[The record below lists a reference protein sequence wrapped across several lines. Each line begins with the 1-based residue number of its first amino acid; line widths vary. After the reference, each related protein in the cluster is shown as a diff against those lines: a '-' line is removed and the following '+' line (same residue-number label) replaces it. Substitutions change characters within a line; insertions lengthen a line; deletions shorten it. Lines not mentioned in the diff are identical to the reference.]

1 MKQRTRPVPSGCP
14 YCAGKRVLP
23 LESFAARY
31 PSIAGEWHP
40 TKNMPLQ
47 PEAIACASNKRV
59 WWRCAVCG
67 HDWATAVAHRTGQGT
82 GCPGCAGTVVVP
94 GRSLAD
100 RSPELAGEWHP
111 TRNGA
116 LRPTAVAPR
125 TTKRAWWQC
134 AHCGNEWLASVAG
147 RVGGK
152 GCSTCRPPGW
162 SSVAIQIGAELAT
175 LVPVGDLERA
185 PREVRR
191 EVGWEPDLVIPTERI
206 ALDVDG
212 RFWHGD
218 GHHKTRDS
226 RDRDVRKAQ
235 VFHAVGWRLVRIR
248 EHPLTPLS
256 ANDVVVADLRD
267 TKATTITVVEH
278 LRDRCGLVV
287 NRLADY
293 RAASGLAGQDAADT
307 LIAAFQRG
315 DVAGRTLA
323 ELFPM
328 VAAEWHPTRNGV
340 LRPDTVYAG
349 SSRSVWW
356 RCAVGRHVWAAK
368 VLNRSHGTGCPYCS
382 GNKAGQGNT
391 LADLHPELAAE
402 WHPSRNGELTP
413 AQVTP
418 GTTNRGWWRCSQGH
432 EWQASIAS
440 RVAGRGCSQCSGRVA
455 SPERNLLVVDPGLA
469 AEWHL
474 SRNSEL
480 TPVDVTP
487 GSGRRV
493 WWSCVAG
500 HEWEAAIVVRRSGDG
515 CPYCSRHRVGQ
526 GNSLADLRP
535 DVAAQWHPTLNGR
548 LTAADVS
555 PRSHRRVWWLCASD
569 HTWAAS
575 VGRRVDGIGCPYC
588 SGRLA
593 GQGNTLADIAPA
605 VAAQWHPTLN
615 GECGPDGVAA
625 TSLRTASWRCAAG
638 HEWQAP
644 VRSRVAGSRCPFCA
658 GRRAT
663 PERNLAI
670 LYPELATQWH
680 RTRNGD
686 LTAEQVTPGSDRA
699 VWWVCDARHEWQA
712 SIANRVAGRGC
723 PCCAGRGVGHGNS
736 LADRHPHLAA
746 QWHPTRNG
754 TLTTAQ
760 LTPGASTRVWWTC
773 NARHEWQASVN
784 SRVHGTGC
792 PACSGRQATAEMNL
806 VVTHPALAAEW
817 HPSKN
822 GNLLPSQ
829 LRSGSNKRAWWQCAA
844 GHEWEAT
851 LLNRSR
857 GGSGCPFC
865 SGRRATP
872 DRNLAAQFPELAR
885 VGGADP
891 GARCRGAGAVPPG
904 TGRLPGPGGGRHR
917 GPGAAASG
925 RYRQGGDRRRRRAA
939 AGPDQRGWCGGR
951 AGRTGGGSAAPV
963 GAGGTGRRHCR
974 EHRGAV
980 AGPVG

>member
-1 MKQRTRPVPSGCP
+1 VKQRTRPVPSGCP

-235 VFHAVGWRLVRIR
+235 VFHAAGWRLVRIR

-315 DVAGRTLA
+315 AVAGRTLA

-402 WHPSRNGELTP
+402 WHPSRNSELTP
-413 AQVTP
+413 A
-418 GTTNRGWWRCSQGH
+418 
-432 EWQASIAS
+432 
-440 RVAGRGCSQCSGRVA
+440 
-455 SPERNLLVVDPGLA
+455 
-469 AEWHL
+469 
-474 SRNSEL
+474 
-480 TPVDVTP
+480 DVTP

-625 TSLRTASWRCAAG
+625 TSPRTASWRCAAG

-792 PACSGRQATAEMNL
+792 PACSGRQAIAEMNL

-872 DRNLAAQFPELAR
+872 DRNLAAQFPELAHQWHPVR
-885 VGGADP
+885 NGGLNP
-891 GARCRGAGAVPPG
+891 TAVTSGSRKKAWWLCPTGHEWQAVIGSRTAG
-904 TGRLPGPGGGRHR
+904 TGCP
-917 GPGAAASG
+917 
-925 RYRQGGDRRRRRAA
+925 
-939 AGPDQRGWCGGR
+939 
-951 AGRTGGGSAAPV
+951 
-963 GAGGTGRRHCR
+963 HCAR
-974 EHRGAV
+974 KLTEG
-980 AGPVG
+980 